1 MSLPRI
7 PSSPRNLQLPN
18 PSLVTPN
25 RSSRPTRRRR
35 RISRLRQVLMGLLL
49 VTGGIA
55 LLLVLLRLPSQLDT
69 VLLVST
75 AIANLIKGLTHL
87 GLGLLQLAGVLAVAL
102 VALVA
107 LVLLGA
113 GLSRWMRA
121 LAPDAPSK
129 GPGPRGQRR
138 AAAPLDPQPLPPEF
152 EGDPSLQWLR
162 SLRNGDTGPPFR

>member
-1 MSLPRI
+1 MSLPRN
-7 PSSPRNLQLPN
+7 SRNLQLPN
-18 PSLVTPN
+18 PSLATFN
-25 RSSRPTRRRR
+25 RRSRPPRRRR
-35 RISRLRQVLMGLLL
+35 RISRFRQVLMGLLL
-49 VTGGIA
+49 VTAGIA
-55 LLLVLLRLPSQLDT
+55 LLLVLLRLPSKLDT

-129 GPGPRGQRR
+129 GPGPGGQRR
-138 AAAPLDPQPLPPEF
+138 PAAPLDPQPLSPEF

-162 SLRNGDTGPPFR
+162 SLRNGGTGPPFR

>member
-1 MSLPRI
+1 MSLPRN
-7 PSSPRNLQLPN
+7 SRNLQLPN
-18 PSLVTPN
+18 PSLATSN
-25 RSSRPTRRRR
+25 RRSRPPRRRR
-35 RISRLRQVLMGLLL
+35 RISRFRQVLMGLLL
-49 VTGGIA
+49 VTAGIA
-55 LLLVLLRLPSQLDT
+55 LLLVLLRLPSKLDT

-129 GPGPRGQRR
+129 GPGPGGQRR
-138 AAAPLDPQPLPPEF
+138 PAAPLDPQPLSPEF

-162 SLRNGDTGPPFR
+162 SLRNGGTGPPFR

>member
-1 MSLPRI
+1 MSLPRN
-7 PSSPRNLQLPN
+7 SRNLQLPN
-18 PSLVTPN
+18 PSLATSN
-25 RSSRPTRRRR
+25 RRSRPPRRRR
-35 RISRLRQVLMGLLL
+35 RISRYRQVLMGLLL
-49 VTGGIA
+49 VTAGIA
-55 LLLVLLRLPSQLDT
+55 LLLVLLRLPSKLDT

-129 GPGPRGQRR
+129 GPGPGGQRR
-138 AAAPLDPQPLPPEF
+138 PAAPLDPQPLSPEF

-162 SLRNGDTGPPFR
+162 SLRNGGTGPPFR

>member
-18 PSLVTPN
+18 PSLAMPN
-25 RSSRPTRRRR
+25 RSSRPARRRR
-35 RISRLRQVLMGLLL
+35 RISRLRQMLMGLLL
-49 VTGGIA
+49 VTAGIA

-75 AIANLIKGLTHL
+75 AIANLIKGLTYL

-138 AAAPLDPQPLPPEF
+138 AAPPLDPQPLPPEF
-152 EGDPSLQWLR
+152 EADPSLQWLR